1 LISFQIDL
9 VQYQYHVGKVSKSSR
24 YYVAISAG
32 SYTVIMGLLV
42 ILRTLAQVG
51 AHPKEMENPPRKTL
65 DFLHLGHHLR
75 RPART
80 SKPSRR
86 PSLIR
91 VRVCFG
97 LLDQSA
103 IKRTPRMHP
112 YSVFDNPHMDG
123 KIIL

>member
-9 VQYQYHVGKVSKSSR
+9 VPYQYHVGKISKSSR
-24 YYVAISAG
+24 YYIAISVG
-32 SYTVIMGLLV
+32 SYTVVMGLLAT
-42 ILRTLAQVG
+42 LGTLAQVG
-51 AHPKEMENPPRKTL
+51 EHPKEMENPPRKPL
-65 DFLHLGHHLR
+65 DVLLLGHHLR

-86 PSLIR
+86 PSPIR

-97 LLDQSA
+97 LLDQFT
-103 IKRTPRMHP
+103 IKWTPKTHP
-112 YSVFDNPHMDG
+112 DSVFDDPHMDG

>member
-9 VQYQYHVGKVSKSSR
+9 VPYQYHIGKTSKLLR

-32 SYTVIMGLLV
+32 SYTIVMGLLA
-42 ILRTLAQVG
+42 ILGTLAQVG
-51 AHPKEMENPPRKTL
+51 THPKEMDNPPRKPL
-65 DFLHLGHHLR
+65 NILLLGHHLR

-80 SKPSRR
+80 FKPSRR
-86 PSLIR
+86 PSPIR

-97 LLDQSA
+97 LLDRSI
-103 IKRTPRMHP
+103 IKWTPRTHP
-112 YSVFDNPHMDG
+112 YFVFDDPHMDG